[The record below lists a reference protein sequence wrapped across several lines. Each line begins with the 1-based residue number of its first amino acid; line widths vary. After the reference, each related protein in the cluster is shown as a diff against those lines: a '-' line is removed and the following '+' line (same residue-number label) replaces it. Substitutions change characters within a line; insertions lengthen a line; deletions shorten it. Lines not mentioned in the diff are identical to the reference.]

1 MPVICWVLTSED
13 KEGRI
18 RDDRETYH
26 HDKCIP
32 FEKPAVQV
40 RHEANSKRSNR
51 SRNITLI
58 REFSPH
64 KMVCHPSYAG
74 NGDQEQLPQ
83 PRHTSHQHRSNNK
96 INKKTHQFLTP
107 QNSPKPQAQEE
118 TIARHRQKR
127 PPQTRRSLPP
137 WSLGVMGLI
146 TSIIC
151 LAYNFPTD
159 DRLVQFSPD
168 RESEPKEE

>member
-1 MPVICWVLTSED
+1 MPKPTVNPILVLINCSAVLKPLKYDELEPEVWSETKLNRPPLPRPEGSWKRMPVICWVLTSED
-13 KEGRI
+13 KEGRTT
-18 RDDRETYH
+18 DDRETYH

-74 NGDQEQLPQ
+74 NGDQE
-83 PRHTSHQHRSNNK
+83 
-96 INKKTHQFLTP
+96 
-107 QNSPKPQAQEE
+107 
-118 TIARHRQKR
+118 
-127 PPQTRRSLPP
+127 
-137 WSLGVMGLI
+137 
-146 TSIIC
+146 
-151 LAYNFPTD
+151 
-159 DRLVQFSPD
+159 
-168 RESEPKEE
+168 